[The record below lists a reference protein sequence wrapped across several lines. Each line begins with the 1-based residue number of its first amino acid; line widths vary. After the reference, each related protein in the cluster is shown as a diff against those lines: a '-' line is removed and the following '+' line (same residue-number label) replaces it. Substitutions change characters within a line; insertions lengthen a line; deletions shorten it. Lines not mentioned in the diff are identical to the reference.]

1 MNLKRKKKVL
11 IVGELN
17 VDIIGV
23 GLQTFPVLG
32 REITAQEM
40 VLSLGS
46 ASAILA
52 CGLAKLGVPVTFV
65 SKVGRDEFGKF
76 CLDALEA
83 KKVKTDNIL
92 RDGKL
97 RTGLKVSFLTSGTTR
112 PRSPTRERFHISTSR
127 NIPQKVFRDH
137 DHLHISSY
145 FLQEG
150 LLPSFP
156 QLFQNAKQIGMTT
169 SLDPNCDNKNQWNS
183 GIWKCLEYLDVL
195 LLNEMEAINIAK
207 AKSLNRA
214 LDLFAQKVPTVVIK
228 LGSKGALAKSRGQV
242 IQLPAFKVRTIDT
255 TGAGDSFDA
264 GFLYGHLN
272 GFDLRK
278 SLTLANACG
287 AMSTWEW
294 DPRSRRSAARTSDQ
308 PRAAGRLSKCTSER
322 GSAGPPGRPP
332 RSWPDPC

>member
-1 MNLKRKKKVL
+1 MIPKKKKKVL
-11 IVGELN
+11 VIGELN

-40 VLSLGS
+40 ALTLGS
-46 ASAILA
+46 SSAILA
-52 CGLAKLGVPVTFV
+52 CGLAKLGVPVTFI
-65 SKVGRDEFGKF
+65 SKVGKDEFGKF
-76 CLDALEA
+76 CLEELEA
-83 KKVKTDNIL
+83 KKVKTNQII
-92 RDGKL
+92 RDAKL
-97 RTGLKVSFLTSGTTR
+97 RTGLKVSLNFRNDKAQITYPGAIPHLYYKEIPSR
-112 PRSPTRERFHISTSR
+112 IFRE
-127 NIPQKVFRDH
+127 H

-156 QLFQNAKQIGMTT
+156 QMFQDAKQVGITT

-214 LDLFAQKVPTVVIK
+214 LEIFSQKVPTVVIK
-228 LGSKGALAKSRGQV
+228 LGPKGAVAKSHGQT
-242 IQLPAFKVRTIDT
+242 IQLPAFKVKTVDT

-264 GFLYGHLN
+264 GFLFGNLN

-278 SLTLANACG
+278 SLTIANVCG
-287 AMSTWEW
+287 AASTMGMGGAASQYDWEETQKFL
-294 DPRSRRSAARTSDQ
+294 RRQ
-308 PRAAGRLSKCTSER
+308 P
-322 GSAGPPGRPP
+322 
-332 RSWPDPC
+332 